1 MVPSKTF
8 RVLPRL
14 GLTCVPSFAF
24 WAYRGE
30 SVTDRGQAF
39 TPAKLAGL
47 ELKNRTIR
55 AGCFEGMCQG
65 GQVTDEL
72 IEHHRRVAAGGV
84 AMTTVAYC
92 SVSADGRAFDHEMWM
107 RKEIVPDLKKLT
119 DAVHRE
125 GSLASIQLGHSGF
138 FTNKA
143 VIGKRPLGA
152 SAKWCLFMRSY
163 CREMTREDIEVKVQ
177 DFVTAAVL
185 ARDSG
190 FDAIEIHAGHGY
202 LLSQFLSPWTNR
214 RNDAFGG
221 AIANRLRF
229 PLEVVEKTRDIL
241 KDDFPILIKMNQVD
255 GMNAGVSIHE
265 SQIIGRAFEKAGASA
280 LIPSSGFTSK
290 VPFLMLRGGL
300 PIEEMSRNQEGMLDR
315 LGLKIFGRL
324 MVPEHDYQSL
334 FQLEGA
340 RKILEAVNIPVIY
353 IGGVESLTDMRQVL
367 DEGFSFVQLGR
378 ATIQDPDFVL
388 KLEAGLIERSPC
400 DHCNRC
406 VAAMDAGGVHCVSN
420 REGLLDQDAGG

>member
-1 MVPSKTF
+1 M
-8 RVLPRL
+8 
-14 GLTCVPSFAF
+14 
-24 WAYRGE
+24 
-30 SVTDRGQAF
+30 TDKGQPF

-47 ELKNRTIR
+47 TLKNRVIR

-72 IEHHRRVAAGGV
+72 VEHHRRLAAGGV

-92 SVSADGRAFDHEMWM
+92 SVSADGRAFDHELWM
-107 RKEIVPDLKKLT
+107 REAIVPGLRKLT

-125 GSLASIQLGHSGF
+125 GSLASIQLGHAGF
-138 FTNKA
+138 FTNKGI
-143 VIGKRPLGA
+143 IGKRPLGA

-163 CREMTREDIEVKVQ
+163 CREMTREDIDEKVHN
-177 DFVTAAVL
+177 FVSAAVL

-214 RNDAFGG
+214 RKDAFGG
-221 AIANRLRF
+221 SIENRLRF
-229 PLEVVEKTRDIL
+229 PVKVIENTRDIL
-241 KDDFPILIKMNQVD
+241 GPDFPILVKMNQID
-255 GMNAGVSIHE
+255 GMKNGISIHE
-265 SQIIGRAFEKAGASA
+265 SQIIGRAFEIAGASA

-290 VPFLMLRGGL
+290 VPFLMLRGDL
-300 PIEEMSRNQEGMLDR
+300 PIREMSRNQESSLDR

-324 MVPEHDYQSL
+324 MVPEHAYRPL
-334 FQLEGA
+334 FQLDGA
-340 RKILEAVNIPVIY
+340 RKILEAVDIPVIY
-353 IGGVESLTDMRQVL
+353 IGGVESLAAIRQVL
-367 DEGFSFVQLGR
+367 DDGFSFVQVGR
-378 ATIQDPDFVL
+378 ATIQDPEFVT

-406 VAAMDAGGVHCVSN
+406 VAAMDAGGVYCVSN
-420 REGLLDQDAGG
+420 NEGFLGQGAGS